1 MKKNKLSNAPS
12 QNTSPVPYRKSFQ
25 DILSRPSLYL
35 SDPDINLDEDA
46 LSTRS
51 TDRNST
57 AFVGTTTARNDYETI
72 DKRRQQH
79 RGSNYDD
86 QKDHGYE
93 TIPASGSSQTTTT
106 TVVSNDGVEQHRTRS
121 SAPAGIYTTGIEL
134 GWTVQF
140 CLVIFCSLLLSK
152 NVFFSSYFRDIRGL
166 LCEANMKLIM
176 FSCCDV
182 YYTYNYDCI
191 IWQTPHFL
199 YSPCMLHNNVWLT
212 DITNRFRL
220 NKQNKISW

>member
-51 TDRNST
+51 NDRNST

-93 TIPASGSSQTTTT
+93 TIPAGGSSSQTTTIT
-106 TVVSNDGVEQHRTRS
+106 TTTAAGVSDDGVEQHRTRS
-121 SAPAGIYTTGIEL
+121 SAPAGIYSTGIKL
-134 GWTVQF
+134 G
-140 CLVIFCSLLLSK
+140 
-152 NVFFSSYFRDIRGL
+152 
-166 LCEANMKLIM
+166 
-176 FSCCDV
+176 
-182 YYTYNYDCI
+182 
-191 IWQTPHFL
+191 
-199 YSPCMLHNNVWLT
+199 
-212 DITNRFRL
+212 
-220 NKQNKISW
+220 